1 MASSSSSPSRPG
13 PSSFTGEPCDGEG
26 RPLESREKDVASG
39 RARIRRSLS
48 CSDLF
53 RDMFCLR
60 RELKLPR
67 KAGEQGG
74 DGRLMKLWRDL
85 RCEVAK
91 WAELDRGACEE
102 YCRCEDI
109 DLEVHWSPSR
119 WFASRQLDGLPD
131 DAKETVLC
139 SVKTRIRSLQ
149 RASSTSASDGGG
161 LPLLRVRVGE
171 RHSIDLQYG
180 GSCTEDE
187 LREYLQERLNAL
199 SLRGSFWQKAI
210 APDPEFG
217 QSVVELS
224 SPPSHSP
231 PPRPPSPQELVLGP
245 KVATPESAEENDLEI
260 STASAWWSGDDKNI
274 SSSTSPE
281 TLPGED
287 EGSGDRFFIGT
298 PHDGHSDISWVET
311 SSESSVSP
319 GQVRDP
325 ALITNSRPRTPSPTN
340 KGGWLSSWLGRS
352 RRVDEPTHGPGSD
365 RWEVSSGTSIT
376 SGASVR
382 GRSLSRGHRSAFRRE
397 NRNLLIAQATGQGAE
412 RHKFLASL
420 REEGRIAAA
429 AKNREDYK
437 SDELFVSQSS
447 PAWAW

>member
-1 MASSSSSPSRPG
+1 P
-13 PSSFTGEPCDGEG
+13 FTYGSIFELAVQTWAVQLHW
-26 RPLESREKDVASG
+26 RAL
-39 RARIRRSLS
+39 ARIRRSLS

-53 RDMFCLR
+53 RDMFCIK

-91 WAELDRGACEE
+91 WAELDREACEE

-139 SVKTRIRSLQ
+139 SVITRIRSLQ
-149 RASSTSASDGGG
+149 GAASTSASDGGG

-180 GSCTEDE
+180 GSCTEEE
-187 LREYLQERLNAL
+187 LREYLQERLNGVPVKEKCLKKWRSSKKVAKFRL
-199 SLRGSFWQKAI
+199 PREKFRAWKRTSHFGTPCLGVKMLRGSFWRKAI
-210 APDPEFG
+210 APDSEFG
-217 QSVVELS
+217 EY
-224 SPPSHSP
+224 
-231 PPRPPSPQELVLGP
+231 
-245 KVATPESAEENDLEI
+245 LEI
-260 STASAWWSGDDKNI
+260 STASAWWSGDDKNM

-281 TLPGED
+281 TLPEED
-287 EGSGDRFFIGT
+287 EASGDRFFIGT

-325 ALITNSRPRTPSPTN
+325 ALITNSRPRTPSPTD

-352 RRVDEPTHGPGSD
+352 RTVDEPTH
-365 RWEVSSGTSIT
+365 
-376 SGASVR
+376 
-382 GRSLSRGHRSAFRRE
+382 
-397 NRNLLIAQATGQGAE
+397 
-412 RHKFLASL
+412 
-420 REEGRIAAA
+420 
-429 AKNREDYK
+429 
-437 SDELFVSQSS
+437 
-447 PAWAW
+447 